1 MGSPCDGNGYVS
13 LCSRPLGTPGHH
25 DRRSPPGSPAGLL
38 ISIDEDRP
46 RGVAP
51 PPSSGFAF
59 VKSTSSVGPSAQCV
73 RCLSGTSAPQRER
86 AGLERPALSYCVAVI
101 GLREG

>member
-1 MGSPCDGNGYVS
+1 MAIRRAMIGTTTMSSMGVKPFSFRLRRRS
-13 LCSRPLGTPGHH
+13 ISFCSMLMGLLVMAMDDRARVPRLSGTPGHH

-38 ISIDEDRP
+38 VTVDEDRP

-59 VKSTSSVGPSAQCV
+59 V
-73 RCLSGTSAPQRER
+73 R
-86 AGLERPALSYCVAVI
+86 ALAH
-101 GLREG
+101 